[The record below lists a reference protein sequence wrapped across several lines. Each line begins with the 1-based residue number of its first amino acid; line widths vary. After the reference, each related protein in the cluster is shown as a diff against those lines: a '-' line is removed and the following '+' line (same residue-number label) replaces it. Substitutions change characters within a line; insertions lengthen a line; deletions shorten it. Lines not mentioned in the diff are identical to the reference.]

1 MGYIWVI
8 LGLYI
13 EVYRGYIKGKH
24 SGWWSLCRVKG
35 SGFWVLGFGIEGVG
49 FRVQGLGLLS
59 EQVPHYT
66 GNESK
71 DHQPESTF
79 SVQGSKAQCLSVEDS
94 MKQWTHL
101 GCNKIS
107 CAIKPL
113 CYCCLY
119 YLSLSSRPLDLAGG
133 STF

>member
-1 MGYIWVI
+1 MV
-8 LGLYI
+8 
-13 EVYRGYIKGKH
+13 V
-24 SGWWSLCRVKG
+24 SLQG
-35 SGFWVLGFGIEGVG
+35 LGFRVWGVGVEGVG
-49 FRVQGLGLLS
+49 LRVQGLGLLS
-59 EQVPHYT
+59 EQVPHYA
-66 GNESK
+66 GNEPK

-113 CYCCLY
+113 YHCCLR
-119 YLSLSSRPLDLAGG
+119 YLSLSSGPLGG
-133 STF
+133 SRRGGIYFLDPPRAL